1 MHHLS
6 KFSNA
11 ACCNI
16 ESATRLENIHETLLV
31 SIRMKPYPVELRI
44 RVIDALTS
52 GMLIKDVRDIFKVSI
67 ATLYRWREQLHT
79 TGSLKPK
86 SGYQK
91 GHSHKIKDLN
101 AFEEFV
107 KENADKTQIEMAN
120 LLGLKQK
127 DVSNGMRKIGYTR
140 KKNKKYTKRGS
151 SVSVVVSNE
160 SLIAST

>member
-1 MHHLS
+1 M
-6 KFSNA
+6 
-11 ACCNI
+11 
-16 ESATRLENIHETLLV
+16 V
-31 SIRMKPYPVELRI
+31 SIKMKPYPVELRI

-107 KENADKTQIEMAN
+107 KENADKTQTEMAN

-140 KKNKKYTKRGS
+140 KKKNKKYTKRGS
-151 SVSVVVSNE
+151 NVSVVVSNE
-160 SLIAST
+160 SLIALT